1 VIGAKQNPP
10 LGKDFPARTEWY
22 VRAGWFFF
30 IFENRTTPPKIN
42 LSQDYLKGKSTMF
55 AG

>member
-1 VIGAKQNPP
+1 VTVAKQNPP

-30 IFENRTTPPKIN
+30 IFENRTNRIKKIEM
-42 LSQDYLKGKSTMF
+42 SD
-55 AG
+55 